1 MEKHEAATLGDVP
14 ESIDVDLKRRLGRY
28 RADAVDEAL
37 ADLRAS
43 YAELSD
49 SSTRLR
55 EENDALLEEIEDLAE
70 ELEGYKAREQSVSDA
85 LVRGEKT
92 AAELREKAELQSQE
106 ILARARK
113 QEKEFR
119 SAAKQDRARLEEEI
133 RQLQAAKEQMLEE
146 YRLFLL
152 DALKV
157 VNREKKR
164 KVGAESSPEV
174 EQESPASEDS
184 DSRE

>member
-1 MEKHEAATLGDVP
+1 MEKHAAPPLDHVP

-37 ADLRAS
+37 ADLKAS
-43 YAELSD
+43 YAELRD

-55 EENDALLEEIEDLAE
+55 EENDALLEEIEDLGE
-70 ELEGYKAREQSVSDA
+70 ELERYKAREQSVSDA
-85 LVRGEKT
+85 LVQGEKT

-113 QEKEFR
+113 QEKDFR
-119 SAAKQDRARLEEEI
+119 AAAKQERARLEEEI

-157 VNREKKR
+157 VNREKKG
-164 KVGAESSPEV
+164 KVGAESSP
-174 EQESPASEDS
+174 QTSLASEDA
-184 DSRE
+184 DSRK